1 MASSHVTRERFPIHV
16 EGSGDASGYGHER
29 VLVSLERAQG
39 FGQLKDLPC
48 KLPVGCRRGGCG
60 ICRVRVTSGEYRAD
74 KMSRAHISAEDE
86 QAGLAL
92 SCCIYPLSE
101 LSLKLEPA
109 ITGKDK
115 GQKAKQTA

>member
-1 MASSHVTRERFPIHV
+1 MTRERFAIRV
-16 EGSGDASGYGHER
+16 EGSGDAFGYTHER

-39 FGQLKDLPC
+39 FGQLKNLPY

-60 ICRVRVTSGEYRAD
+60 ICRVRVVAGAFRAD

-86 QAGLAL
+86 QQGLAL

-101 LSLKLEPA
+101 LSLRLEPA
-109 ITGKDK
+109 VAVKDK
-115 GQKAKQTA
+115 GQRAEQIV